1 MGKDKRTHFWAS
13 YADLMTSLFFLMVVL
28 FIVSIVELKLIDA
41 TPLEVK
47 ELKAKMKELKAERD
61 SLLNLNSRMILRQKQ
76 YSEEL
81 DSMRYLANATQA
93 HIDKINEIND
103 ATKNLNR
110 NFFVYDSINKKHKL
124 NFTVRF
130 RIDDDQ
136 IFNISKHEREKLLS
150 VGQELESFIN
160 SASDSTPEVQ
170 YLLVIEGQA
179 SRDGIDKMDYNYDL
193 SYRRA
198 KNLKKYWDNN
208 NIHFDK
214 GNCEVLIS
222 GSGDGRLS
230 GTGLMRESE
239 EKANQRFLIHI
250 LPKPGQIQ

>member
-28 FIVSIVELKLIDA
+28 FIISIVELKQIDA
-41 TPLEVK
+41 TPLEV
-47 ELKAKMKELKAERD
+47 KELKAERD
-61 SLLNLNSRMILRQKQ
+61 SLLNLNSRMVLRQKQ

-81 DSMRYLANATQA
+81 DSMRYLDQNY
-93 HIDKINEIND
+93 
-103 ATKNLNR
+103 
-110 NFFVYDSINKKHKL
+110 FVYDSINKKHKL
-124 NFTVRF
+124 NFVVRF
-130 RIDDDQ
+130 KIDDDQ
-136 IFNISKHEREKLLS
+136 IYNISKVEREKLLS
-150 VGQELESFIN
+150 VGQELVRFIH
-160 SASDSTPEVQ
+160 SAAENTPEVQ

-179 SRDGIDKMDYNYDL
+179 SKDGIDKMDYNYDL

-198 KNLKKYWDNN
+198 RNLKKFWDNN
-208 NIHFDK
+208 NIHFDRD
-214 GNCEVLIS
+214 NCEVLIS

-230 GTGLMRESE
+230 GTGLMRELE